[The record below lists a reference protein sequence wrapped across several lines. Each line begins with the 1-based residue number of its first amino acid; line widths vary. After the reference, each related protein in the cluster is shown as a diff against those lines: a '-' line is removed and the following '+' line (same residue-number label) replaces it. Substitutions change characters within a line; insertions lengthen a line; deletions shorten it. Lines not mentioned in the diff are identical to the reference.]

1 MVLGRFVGAE
11 DTLMSER
18 PSSKITPGGG
28 SISRLIPDLRQG
40 DRPAIR
46 TLWEHFFRP
55 LAAVARRRMGPSRR
69 RELGSE
75 DLALEAFLD
84 VCDCLARPDSADRFP
99 RLRSRQEL
107 WGLLVCFT
115 VRHAFD
121 YNRKQSRR
129 ERVVRGES
137 ALSGA
142 AVDSF
147 AGREP
152 APEFEAA
159 VSELL
164 DALPDD
170 TLRRVAVRKMEGSTV
185 PEIAA
190 ELDCSASTVER
201 KLRAIRAIWKSKRGA
216 AP

>member
-1 MVLGRFVGAE
+1 MNDPAA
-11 DTLMSER
+11 
-18 PSSKITPGGG
+18 SSTTSAGG

-40 DRPAIR
+40 DRAAIHA
-46 TLWEHFFRP
+46 LWERFFRP
-55 LAAVARRRMGPSRR
+55 LVGVARRRVRPSGR

-75 DLALEAFLD
+75 DIALDAFLD
-84 VCDCLARPDSADRFP
+84 LCDCLARPDSADRFP

-107 WGLLVCFT
+107 WNLLVCFT

-121 YNRKQSRR
+121 YNQKRSRR
-129 ERVVRGES
+129 QQVVRGES
-137 ALSGA
+137 ALGE
-142 AVDSF
+142 VGIESF

-159 VSELL
+159 VAELL
-164 DALPDD
+164 GTLPDD
-170 TLRRVAVRKMEGSTV
+170 TLRRVAVRKMEGATV
-185 PEIAA
+185 PEVAA